1 MADVEVPEERLT
13 PELHSKLCKKV
24 AQLTKV
30 IYHLNT
36 RNEDNDAKLQQMQA
50 DYEAEIASLLEES
63 TAKINAAK
71 EESGGQQKKAIIA
84 MEKQVAELE
93 KTYAAGKIPGGFFKR
108 EGRLKENEILSAR
121 VMDRPLRPLFPKG
134 YKKDTQ
140 VIATVMSS
148 DKENALQ
155 QANTVDEI
163 DFKPSLLNSL
173 VFMMTTIMTMTT
185 FAVNYR
191 GRPFMTGLLENRGMI
206 GAIAVVTFII
216 FYCALE
222 VDPEVNELLEF
233 VPFPGERFRMTFVK
247 LLLGDIVGTFAVD
260 RVSHLIFVRGNKN

>member
-93 KTYAAGKIPGGFFKR
+93 KTYAAEKAKA
-108 EGRLKENEILSAR
+108 LKELEAYKAKLKVRPRTTLPSASPHTAPLA
-121 VMDRPLRPLFPKG
+121 RPRR
-134 YKKDTQ
+134 
-140 VIATVMSS
+140 
-148 DKENALQ
+148 NAR
-155 QANTVDEI
+155 A
-163 DFKPSLLNSL
+163 
-173 VFMMTTIMTMTT
+173 
-185 FAVNYR
+185 
-191 GRPFMTGLLENRGMI
+191 
-206 GAIAVVTFII
+206 
-216 FYCALE
+216 
-222 VDPEVNELLEF
+222 
-233 VPFPGERFRMTFVK
+233 GER
-247 LLLGDIVGTFAVD
+247 GG
-260 RVSHLIFVRGNKN
+260 HLPN